1 MQQYSILEANHHLP
15 TLIEK
20 VEFGEMIELT
30 QQGKTVAV
38 LLSEREYQRLCHHQP
53 SPWEALQ
60 TFRQAVNIEQLDID
74 TDIFSVNRVAVPDRE
89 IEL

>member
-15 TLIEK
+15 TLIDK
-20 VEFGEMIELT
+20 VERGESIELT
-30 QQGKTVAV
+30 KQGKAVAV
-38 LLSEREYQRLCHHQP
+38 LLSEREYQRLMINRP

-60 TFRQAVNIEQLDID
+60 TFRQAVNIEQLEID
-74 TDIFSVNRVAVPDRE
+74 TDIFMTPRTTDQGRE